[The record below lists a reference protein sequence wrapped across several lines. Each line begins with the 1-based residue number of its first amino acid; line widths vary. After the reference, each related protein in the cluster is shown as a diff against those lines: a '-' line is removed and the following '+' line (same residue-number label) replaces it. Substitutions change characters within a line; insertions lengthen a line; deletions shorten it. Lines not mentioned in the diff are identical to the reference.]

1 MLKFERLNIVT
12 ASKLRKR
19 LILGLAVML
28 MFSIS
33 IVALCIIS
41 SQSENLN
48 RDHRKL
54 LELQS
59 ESNSLLA
66 TIQDYT
72 NQTEALSVEK
82 SPLTTKEQFI
92 VCIGECAK
100 QSGCAITALSCNEPT
115 EGEAITKFNFTFE
128 IKGDLSQISQ
138 VMSSLDAKGL
148 CYSVNTI
155 SLRQEADYIWLQRDI
170 TDNITWWDLSNY
182 ASGGEAS
189 RSALSTEAIL
199 ADTSMRLYI
208 NLDFIVIN
216 NLM

>member
-12 ASKLRKR
+12 ANKLRKR
-19 LILGLAVML
+19 LILGFALML
-28 MFSIS
+28 LFCIS
-33 IVALCIIS
+33 VVALCIIS
-41 SQSENLN
+41 SHSENLN
-48 RDHRKL
+48 KDHRKL
-54 LELQS
+54 LELQA
-59 ESNSLLA
+59 ESNSLLS
-66 TIQDYT
+66 TIQDYNAKT
-72 NQTEALSVEK
+72 AALSVEK

-92 VCIGECAK
+92 LCIGECAK
-100 QSGCAITALSCNEPT
+100 QSSCAITALSCNEPT

-128 IKGDLSQISQ
+128 IKGNLSQISQ
-138 VMSSLDAKGL
+138 VMGSLDSKGL

-170 TDNITWWDLSNY
+170 TDSITWWDLSNY

-189 RSALSTEAIL
+189 RSALSAEEIL
-199 ADTSMRLYI
+199 ADTSMRLYC